1 MNVKHFLDHCLLL
14 GRDHLTLV
22 NIGAAIYAQDGW
34 LAIYLTM
41 PSDFFELYGRVTQ
54 GRCILVPVKIK
65 DVPWRVS
72 FLSWLHASLNEKS
85 S

>member
-1 MNVKHFLDHCLLL
+1 MLL

-22 NIGAAIYAQDGW
+22 NIGAAIYTQDGW
-34 LAIYLTM
+34 LVTYLTT

-54 GRCILVPVKIK
+54 GRCILVPAKIK

>member
-1 MNVKHFLDHCLLL
+1 MNVKHFLDHCVLL
-14 GRDHLTLV
+14 GRDLLIFV

-34 LAIYLTM
+34 LAIYLTT
-41 PSDFFELYGRVTQ
+41 PPDFFELYGRVTQ

-72 FLSWLHASLNEKS
+72 FLGSLHASLNEKS